1 MTFATFVIVNNILLN
16 KQYCFRTE
24 RAGKHQLPY
33 CDNTTRA
40 ITSVLKWLQSSRS
53 SSMIC

>member
-40 ITSVLKWLQSSRS
+40 ITSVLKWLQS
-53 SSMIC
+53 